1 MNSRMAD
8 VMIFNGLVKG
18 ISCPA
23 ENLLQNLRSPL
34 KSGIKKTKKQNKTQ
48 TKKKPHFIAY
58 PRVSPVFVCEQPSS
72 DMRISTT

>member
-34 KSGIKKTKKQNKTQ
+34 KSGIKKKKTHKLK
-48 TKKKPHFIAY
+48 KKKPHFIAY

>member
-23 ENLLQNLRSPL
+23 ENLLQHLRSPL
-34 KSGIKKTKKQNKTQ
+34 KSGIKNKK
-48 TKKKPHFIAY
+48 KKKPHFIAY

>member
-23 ENLLQNLRSPL
+23 ENLLQHLRSPL
-34 KSGIKKTKKQNKTQ
+34 KSGIKKKTKQ
-48 TKKKPHFIAY
+48 KKP
-58 PRVSPVFVCEQPSS
+58 PTSS
-72 DMRISTT
+72 LIQE

>member
-1 MNSRMAD
+1 MSWFLM
-8 VMIFNGLVKG
+8 GLVKG

-23 ENLLQNLRSPL
+23 ENLLQYIRSPL
-34 KSGIKKTKKQNKTQ
+34 KSGIIKNKNY
-48 TKKKPHFIAY
+48 FIAY